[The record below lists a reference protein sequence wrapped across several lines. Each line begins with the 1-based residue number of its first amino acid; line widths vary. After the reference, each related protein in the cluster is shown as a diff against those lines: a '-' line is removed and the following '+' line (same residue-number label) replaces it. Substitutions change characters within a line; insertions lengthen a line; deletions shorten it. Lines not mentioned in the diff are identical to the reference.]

1 MHPSDKFTCF
11 VMGDKSRLIQCSET
25 LLQKGHQICGVI
37 SSNLSVLRWAKEKS
51 LRQISPNADIV
62 GLLKQEP
69 FDLFFSID
77 NLFKVPKEILT
88 LPRIY
93 AINFHDAPLPR
104 YAGNNATNWALMN
117 REKMHGIAWHV
128 MTDVIDAGDI
138 LKQKIFPVSDEETAL
153 TLNAKCYE
161 KSIEGFAE
169 LMDELAEKRVKL
181 AKQDLGKRTFFPLW
195 KRPRAACVVD
205 WSRSTEE
212 IDAFSRGL
220 DFGSYP
226 NPLGLP
232 KLFLG
237 DQAIIVKEIDVLK
250 SKAAATPGTITLVTN
265 EAIHVAT
272 GSQEVALRK
281 FVSFNG
287 KPLSPSAFLV
297 KYGLDEGAKLP
308 ELKNE
313 FADAV
318 TRINSA
324 HCKHEE
330 YWIRRLASLEPIEIP
345 YAKRLAV
352 TDGKPQYSEARF
364 STCTRAMAGEEI
376 SDNREDFLLTAFA
389 LYLSRIGGKESFDV
403 NYRDAALQQELS
415 NTEIFFASHLPLRIE
430 VEYEQRFEQF
440 HRKVGEQIKS
450 VRAHGSYARDLALRD
465 PGLRDK
471 LSGESSGRL
480 PVALE
485 RTESLSGYQAK
496 CDADLLIVIPDDGK
510 ELVWVYDEKV
520 LDKMAI
526 DRMWEQFEVL
536 LNDIAIGKDQ
546 PIGKLSILSEQE
558 ARKLFIDWNDTGRKY
573 PQDVCLHQ
581 LFEAQVERTPEA
593 VAVVFGE
600 KQLSYRELNNRANQ
614 LAHHLKS
621 LGVGPEILVGIFMER
636 SLEMVIGIYG
646 ILKAGGAYVPLDPE
660 YPAGRLAYMLKE
672 ARVPVLLTQKHFLA
686 SLPENEAKVI
696 CLDSDWPTVARE
708 SSQNLV
714 NRTEPDHLAYVIY
727 TSGSTGTP
735 KGVMNIHRGICSRLL
750 WMQEAYRLTGADRV
764 LQKTPF
770 SFDVS
775 VWEFFWPLLVGARLI
790 VARPGGH
797 KDSNYL
803 VKVIQQE
810 EITTIHFVPSMLQV
824 FLEEKGVERCHS
836 LKRVIC
842 SGEALPYELQER
854 FLTKLG
860 ADLHNL
866 YGPTEAAVDVTYWAC
881 KQKSEHNIVPIG
893 YPVANTQIYILDPRL
908 QPVPIGVPGELHIGG
923 IQVARGYLNRPEL
936 TAEKFIPDPYSHE
949 PGARLYKTGDLARYL
964 SNGAI
969 EYLGRIDHQVKVRGL
984 RIELGEIEAVL
995 SEHKAVSQ
1003 AAIVVRESRAH
1014 DRQLVAYFVL
1024 EPNQDVTV
1032 TELRKHLRTRLP
1044 EYMIPQHFVKLDAL
1058 PLTPNGKV
1066 DRRALPAPQEDRQ
1079 TDESYVAP
1087 QNEVEKTIASIW
1099 QELLNIKTVG
1109 IHDNFFELGG
1119 HSLLLLKMLVKL
1131 QEFFKKEFSIVEMF
1145 RHPTISALAIF
1156 LTQKEKKEPSLEK
1169 AFDLAQRQKESLKR
1183 QKRAAVAR
1191 RSMNE

>member
-1 MHPSDKFTCF
+1 
-11 VMGDKSRLIQCSET
+11 MGDKSRLIQCSEI

-37 SSNLSVLRWAKEKS
+37 SSNPSILRWAKEKN
-51 LRQISPNADIV
+51 LPQISPNADIV

-77 NLFKVPKEILT
+77 NLFKVPNEILT

-104 YAGNNATNWALMN
+104 FAGNNATNWALMN
-117 REKMHGIAWHV
+117 RQTTHGITWHV
-128 MTDVIDAGDI
+128 MTNVIDAGDI
-138 LKQKIFPVSDEETAL
+138 LKQKIFPISDEETAL

-181 AKQDLGKRTFFPLW
+181 IEQDLGKRTFFPLW
-195 KRPRAACVVD
+195 KRPPAACVVD
-205 WSRSTEE
+205 WSRSAEE

-237 DQAIIVKEIDVLK
+237 DQAIIVKQIQVLK
-250 SKAAATPGTITLVTN
+250 SKPAVTPGTITLVTN
-265 EAIHVAT
+265 QTIHVAT
-272 GSQEVALRK
+272 GTQEVALSN

-287 KPLSPSAFLV
+287 EALSPSVFLL
-297 KYGLDEGAKLP
+297 KSGLHEGDKLP
-308 ELKNE
+308 ELKDE
-313 FADAV
+313 FADTI

-330 YWIRRLASLEPIEIP
+330 YWIKRLACLEPIEIP
-345 YAKRLAV
+345 YAKRSTL
-352 TDGKPQYSEARF
+352 TDGKPRYSEARF
-364 STCTRAMAGEEI
+364 STSTRSMASGEI
-376 SDNREDFLLTAFA
+376 SDNRGDFLLSTLV
-389 LYLSRIGGKESFDV
+389 LYLSRIGGKESYDV

-415 NTEIFFASHLPLRIE
+415 NTEIFFASHVPLHIE
-430 VEYEQRFEQF
+430 VEYEQRVEQF
-440 HRKVGEQIKS
+440 HRKVQEQIKS
-450 VRAHGSYARDLALRD
+450 VRAHRSYARDLVFRD

-471 LSGESSGRL
+471 FNGEFSGRVS
-480 PVALE
+480 VALE
-485 RTESLSGYQAK
+485 RMESLSGYQAK

-510 ELVWVYDEKV
+510 ELVWLYDEKV
-520 LDKMAI
+520 LDKTAI
-526 DRMWEQFEVL
+526 DRMWKQFEVL

-546 PIGKLSILSEQE
+546 LIGKLSILPEQE
-558 ARKLFIDWNDTGRKY
+558 SRKLFIEWNDTGRKY

-593 VAVVFGE
+593 VAVVFEG
-600 KQLSYRELNNRANQ
+600 KQLSYQELNNRANQ
-614 LAHHLKS
+614 LAHYLQG
-621 LGVGPEILVGIFMER
+621 LGVGPDALVGLFMER
-636 SLEMVIGIYG
+636 SLEMVIGMYG

-660 YPAGRLAYMLKE
+660 YPPERLAYMLKE
-672 ARVPVLLTQKHFLA
+672 ARVPVLLTQKHLLA

-696 CLDSDWPTVARE
+696 CLDSDWSTVANK
-708 SSQNLV
+708 SSDNLV
-714 NRTEPDHLAYVIY
+714 NKTKAENLAYVIY

-735 KGVMNIHRGICSRLL
+735 KGVMNIHRGICNRLL
-750 WMQEAYRLTGADRV
+750 WMQEAYHPTEADRV

-803 VKVIQQE
+803 VKVIQRE
-810 EITTIHFVPSMLQV
+810 EVTTIHFVPSMLQV

-854 FLTKLG
+854 FFTKLG
-860 ADLHNL
+860 AELHNL

-936 TAEKFIPDPYSHE
+936 TAEKFIPDPFSHE

-964 SNGAI
+964 LGGEI

-1003 AAIVVRESRAH
+1003 AVIVVRESRAH
-1014 DRQLVAYFVL
+1014 DKQLMAYFVL
-1024 EPNQDVTV
+1024 EPDQDVTV

-1087 QNEVEKTIASIW
+1087 QNEVEKTIAGIW

-1119 HSLLLLKMLVKL
+1119 HSLLLVKMLVKL
-1131 QEFFKKEFSIVEMF
+1131 QEFSKKEFSIVEMF
-1145 RHPTISALAIF
+1145 RHPTISALASF
-1156 LTQKEKKEPSLEK
+1156 LTQKEKKETSLEK
-1169 AFDLAQRQKESLKR
+1169 AFDLAQRQKESLRR
-1183 QKRAAVAR
+1183 QKRAAAAR
-1191 RSMNE
+1191 RNMNGQR